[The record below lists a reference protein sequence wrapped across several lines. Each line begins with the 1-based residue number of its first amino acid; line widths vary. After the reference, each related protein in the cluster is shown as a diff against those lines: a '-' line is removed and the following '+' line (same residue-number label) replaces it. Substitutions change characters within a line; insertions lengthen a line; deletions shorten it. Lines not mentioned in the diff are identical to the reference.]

1 MDVAGHD
8 IRTLDLAWLHMHTAV
23 VAQEPVLFAG
33 TVADNIRF
41 ACSRHV
47 TSDEVTRAARL
58 AHAHDFISTFQD
70 GYETLVGQ
78 KGVRL
83 SGGEKQRISIAR
95 ALLTDPRILVLDE
108 ATSALDAESER
119 LVQDALDVVMRGR
132 TTLVIAHRLSTIVN
146 ADKIVVMAGGRVQ
159 QQGSHRDL
167 MKQGGAYKEL
177 VAIQV
182 EAQRQQVLGVDMDRR
197 DSSHSIDTLSDKS
210 CPPESESSQ
219 GLIRRRPVPLEDDDR
234 AEHQAKSSPVA

>member
-47 TSDEVTRAARL
+47 TSDEIIRAARL
-58 AHAHDFISTFQD
+58 AHAHAFISTFQD

-167 MKQGGAYKEL
+167 MKQGGAY
-177 VAIQV
+177 
-182 EAQRQQVLGVDMDRR
+182 GTP
-197 DSSHSIDTLSDKS
+197 SHSMATLT
-210 CPPESESSQ
+210 
-219 GLIRRRPVPLEDDDR
+219 LL
-234 AEHQAKSSPVA
+234 SPSR